1 MDNKII
7 QDIQKQILQFDV
19 NNNCIG
25 IYESITEASDITKV
39 SRTAISNC
47 LSGLSKKAGGFIWK
61 KNY

>member
-1 MDNKII
+1 MIIKLYKILK
-7 QDIQKQILQFDV
+7 KQILQFDV

-25 IYESITEASDITKV
+25 IYESITKASDITKV